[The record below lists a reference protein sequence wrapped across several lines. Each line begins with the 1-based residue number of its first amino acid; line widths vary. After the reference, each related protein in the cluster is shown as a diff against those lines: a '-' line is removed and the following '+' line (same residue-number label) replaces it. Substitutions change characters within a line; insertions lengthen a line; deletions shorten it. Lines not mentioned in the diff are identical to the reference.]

1 MTYIR
6 ADFNGPYRKGYM
18 REIRLAKRQEAEE
31 RNAKTL
37 PMNRRSYARSQGY
50 PRVSAW
56 MAATKH
62 LEGAG
67 AGTPVWW
74 EHALPAV
81 SIDPGKTTGVAFYT
95 GDDPEF
101 N

>member
-1 MTYIR
+1 MEAGRPVTYIR

-18 REIRLAKRQEAEE
+18 REIRLAKCQEAEE

-50 PRVSAW
+50 SRVSAW

-67 AGTPVWW
+67 IPVWW
-74 EHALPAV
+74 EHALP
-81 SIDPGKTTGVAFYT
+81 